1 MRAQFSYS
9 SIVPAPL
16 GKVWALYPDANSINK
31 ISPPFARVNFARL
44 DLPLRAGAEIILAGK
59 YSPPKK
65 KSLACENRG
74 VRGRIFCLS
83 SPPDYDSVIKL
94 KAR

>member
-9 SIVPAPL
+9 PIVSAPL
-16 GKVWALYPDANSINK
+16 EKVWALYPDANSINK

-65 KSLACENRG
+65 IAGMRKSRRSRADILLIVTAG
-74 VRGRIFCLS
+74 L
-83 SPPDYDSVIKL
+83 
-94 KAR
+94 

>member
-9 SIVPAPL
+9 PIVPAPL
-16 GKVWALYPDANSINK
+16 EKVWALYPDANSINK

-44 DLPLRAGAEIILAGK
+44 DLPLRAGAEIILADK

-65 KSLACENRG
+65 NAGMRKSRRSWMDILLIVTAG
-74 VRGRIFCLS
+74 L
-83 SPPDYDSVIKL
+83 
-94 KAR
+94 

>member
-9 SIVPAPL
+9 PIVPAPL
-16 GKVWALYPDANSINK
+16 EKVWALYPDANSINK

-65 KSLACENRG
+65 NRWHAKIAAFAG
-74 VRGRIFCLS
+74 GYFAYRHRRTMIL
-83 SPPDYDSVIKL
+83 L
-94 KAR
+94 

>member
-9 SIVPAPL
+9 PIVPAPL
-16 GKVWALYPDANSINK
+16 EKVWGLYPDANSINK

-44 DLPLRAGAEIILAGK
+44 DLPLRAGAEIILADK

-65 KSLACENRG
+65 TRACENRG
-74 VRGRIFCLS
+74 GRGRMFCLS

-94 KAR
+94 KTR

>member
-9 SIVPAPL
+9 PIVPAPL
-16 GKVWALYPDANSINK
+16 EKVWALYPDANSINK

-44 DLPLRAGAEIILAGK
+44 DLPLRAGAEIILADK

-65 KSLACENRG
+65 KNAGIRKSRRSWMDILLIVTAG
-74 VRGRIFCLS
+74 L
-83 SPPDYDSVIKL
+83 
-94 KAR
+94 

>member
-9 SIVPAPL
+9 PIVPAPL
-16 GKVWALYPDANSINK
+16 EKVWALYPDANSINK

-44 DLPLRAGAEIILAGK
+44 DLPLRAGAEIILADK

-65 KSLACENRG
+65 KRG
-74 VRGRIFCLS
+74 HAKIAAVAGGCFAYRHRRTMIL
-83 SPPDYDSVIKL
+83 L
-94 KAR
+94 